1 MYLINSQQR
10 MYWIGC
16 VERIAEN
23 LFSNSVFFLNFTYF
37 FKQIVPRYC
46 TFSIYVVHFQHCM
59 SNVEWSCT
67 IQLGVSILD
76 EFLNSIF
83 SKTTPVTKKLYSLF
97 SQFIFL
103 SKITTFTEVFYIKI
117 LILHKQ
123 HVFFL
128 ILISFEHELY
138 ELYKFVTNLIIFQ
151 KIKLFNLFIE
161 ALK

>member
-1 MYLINSQQR
+1 MEERKELNFFYLKLRSRKNPVWKLIGHKCIWSIHNNECIESDVLNGLQR
-10 MYWIGC
+10 ISFQI
-16 VERIAEN
+16 R
-23 LFSNSVFFLNFTYF
+23 FFFFLNFTYF
-37 FKQIVPRYC
+37 FKRIVPRYC

-103 SKITTFTEVFYIKI
+103 SKITTFTEAFYI
-117 LILHKQ
+117 L
-123 HVFFL
+123 
-128 ILISFEHELY
+128 
-138 ELYKFVTNLIIFQ
+138 T
-151 KIKLFNLFIE
+151 
-161 ALK
+161 

>member
-1 MYLINSQQR
+1 MGSKRIKINERKKRIKFFYLKLRSRKNPVWKLIGHKCIWSIHNNECIESDVLNGLQR
-10 MYWIGC
+10 ISFQI
-16 VERIAEN
+16 R
-23 LFSNSVFFLNFTYF
+23 FFFFLNFTYF
-37 FKQIVPRYC
+37 FKRIVPRYC

-103 SKITTFTEVFYIKI
+103 SKITTFTEAFYI
-117 LILHKQ
+117 L
-123 HVFFL
+123 
-128 ILISFEHELY
+128 
-138 ELYKFVTNLIIFQ
+138 T
-151 KIKLFNLFIE
+151 
-161 ALK
+161 